1 MITIE
6 EFKKLD
12 LRIGTV
18 KSAEPHPQADRLLVL
33 TIDLGSEERQIVAGI
48 RGHYTPEELLGRQIV
63 VVANLQPATLRGID
77 SQGMLLAATDG
88 DNIIILGPERKVDPG
103 AKVS

>member
-1 MITIE
+1 M
-6 EFKKLD
+6 D

-63 VVANLQPATLRGID
+63 VVANLQPAKLRGIE

-88 DNIIILGPERKVDPG
+88 DNIIILGPERKVYPG